1 MRDLVSYF
9 VPYAAGS
16 GAGGGGWI
24 WYQVDSSTICFQYFW
39 GLYHF
44 IYTNRNTKKGN
55 SLLLHFSLLKDFRVE
70 LAGGIMII
78 TKKN

>member
-9 VPYAAGS
+9 VPYAAAA
-16 GAGGGGWI
+16 AGTGGGVGGGWI

-44 IYTNRNTKKGN
+44 IYTNRNTKKKEILFFFIFL
-55 SLLLHFSLLKDFRVE
+55 S
-70 LAGGIMII
+70 
-78 TKKN
+78 